1 MISMEYK
8 SLDVKTNWT
17 DLEHVGETDNIYQR
31 MGKLWPA
38 LNQMIHAWLVSA
50 GGNPEREG
58 AE

>member
-1 MISMEYK
+1 MENK